1 MPTEHVGFVNPI
13 ALGFVLL
20 MGVLLLVLPRRYALL
35 PIIALTCFM
44 PMTQKLI
51 VVGLNFPMLRIL
63 ALFAFARVLL
73 RKELGKIK
81 LNAIDKA
88 LLWWALS
95 AIVMHTLLWQT
106 WGEFV
111 NRLGGAYDAVGFYFV
126 FRSLILN
133 WDDITRVFKIT
144 ALFIVPLALTMLVEH
159 LTAHNLFI
167 SLGGIEPEVRNGII
181 RARGPFIH
189 PDLSGSFGA
198 TLLPFFVALWWLGD
212 RVKAFL
218 GIVSSVIITFACGAS
233 GPVVSF
239 LAAVL
244 ALSMWPLRKRMR
256 QVRWGI
262 VLVLIGLQMV
272 MKANVWWAIMHVGIH
287 AGGDSYQRAYIIDQ
301 AIVHLR
307 DWWLVGIKNTEV
319 WGYGLHDITNE
330 FLVEGTNGGLLTM
343 LLFILIIKRC
353 FGAVGRSL
361 RALGPSKPARAQ
373 FALWALGSA
382 LFAHVATFFGVS
394 YFDQTFVNLYMLL
407 AIISTAY
414 CLFVLARSSHS
425 PAIRAEFEGRTAN
438 ALAWE
443 TLRRNTNAGQG
454 SSEDESKGLAA
465 IALEPRWMPQR

>member
-1 MPTEHVGFVNPI
+1 MPTEGVGFVNPI
-13 ALGFVLL
+13 GLGFTLL

-44 PMTQKLI
+44 PLTQRLI
-51 VVGLNFPMLRIL
+51 VVGLNFHMIRIL

-73 RKELGKIK
+73 RKELGNIK

-88 LLWWALS
+88 LLCWALF

-106 WGEFV
+106 WGEFI
-111 NRLGGAYDAVGFYFV
+111 NRLGYAYDAVGFYFV
-126 FRSLILN
+126 FRSLIL
-133 WDDITRVFKIT
+133 DLEDITRVFKIT
-144 ALFIVPLALTMLVEH
+144 ALFIVPLALAMLFEH
-159 LTAHNLFI
+159 VTAHNLFI
-167 SLGGIEPEVRNGII
+167 PLGGHEPEVRNGIV
-181 RARGPFIH
+181 RARGPFVH

-212 RVKAFL
+212 RTRAFM
-218 GIVSSVIITFACGAS
+218 GIVSSTIITFACGAS

-239 LAAVL
+239 LAGVL

-262 VLVLIGLQMV
+262 VFMLIGLQMV
-272 MKANVWWAIMHVGIH
+272 MKAPVWWAIMHVSIH
-287 AGGDSYQRAYIIDQ
+287 AGGDSYQRAYIIDR
-301 AIVHLR
+301 AIMNFR
-307 DWWLVGIKNTEV
+307 DWWLVGIKDTEV

-330 FLVEGTNGGLLTM
+330 FILQGTEGGLLTM

-361 RALGPSKPARAQ
+361 RAVGPGKPATVQ

-394 YFDQTFVNLYMLL
+394 YFDQSFVNLYMLL

-414 CLFVLARSSHS
+414 CLFVVARSSNS
-425 PAIRAEFEGRTAN
+425 ATISTEFEGRVGN
-438 ALAWE
+438 VLGCE
-443 TLRRNTNAGQG
+443 TPRRNANAGQRL
-454 SSEDESKGLAA
+454 SEDESTGLAA
-465 IALEPRWMPQR
+465 IAGEPRWMP